1 MEKRTD
7 YTWKLF
13 GGRKNEIK
21 SRKIVGRYHTPRYDR
36 RYINK
41 TIKINMSTVEVEPK
55 SGMCKA
61 VARGDLVSVQQI
73 VDAAATI
80 SSEEKNRVINYARKW
95 TEHNMAYESEENPHA
110 VAEWY
115 DVTPITLAAMRGH
128 DAIVEFLLQ
137 QGADPTLKGCSL
149 DDLIMG
155 LTNDENLTMVDL
167 PELHMNA
174 FDAANKLTNKIR
186 CCRRTRDLLMVVK
199 V

>member
-1 MEKRTD
+1 
-7 YTWKLF
+7 
-13 GGRKNEIK
+13 
-21 SRKIVGRYHTPRYDR
+21 
-36 RYINK
+36 
-41 TIKINMSTVEVEPK
+41 MSTVEVEPK
-55 SGMCKA
+55 PVICKA

-73 VDAAATI
+73 VDAAAAI

-95 TEHNMAYESEENPHA
+95 TEHNMAYESEENPQA